1 MPDYG
6 VDIRRGPAAG
16 RLIWSFEPNEGR
28 SIYLNPKYIGKA
40 FMFKRLAF
48 AKTKSPGALSG
59 ALLKV
64 GINQPPVG
72 GGAVVVAGSDAGALA
87 SSSALLGSLGF
98 STISSG
104 AYQSA

>member
-1 MPDYG
+1 M
-6 VDIRRGPAAG
+6 DIRESPAAG

-28 SIYLNPKYIGKA
+28 SSYLNPKYTGKV
-40 FMFKRLAF
+40 FVLKCLAF
-48 AKTKSPGALSG
+48 AKTKSPGALAG

-64 GINQPPVG
+64 GINQAPVG
-72 GGAVVVAGSDAGALA
+72 GGAVVVAGSEAGALA
-87 SSSALLGSLGF
+87 SSSALFWVLVLGF